1 MTKHSTQEPQSHSA
15 AIENAENLAWRNGL
29 RCPMMP
35 TVRSLENA
43 QEGLAGKKYIA
54 IGMLNIFDAAAPLS
68 FSKENFMLNITRSI
82 LALCVLAASGAVF
95 AQTGAS
101 GATGATGEGSG
112 AQSGNKD
119 PFVQNREEKGKARK
133 EYKKDK
139 SISKQQ
145 YSQEKKAA
153 NQKLKQSGAESQ
165 STKNLEVPSTSTS
178 PGTR

>member
-1 MTKHSTQEPQSHSA
+1 MRKHSTQEPQSHSA
-15 AIENAENLAWRNGL
+15 AIANAENLAWRNDL

-35 TVRSLENA
+35 TVRGLENA
-43 QEGLAGKKYIA
+43 QEGPAGKKYIA
-54 IGMLNIFDAAAPLS
+54 IGMLNIFDAAASVS

-82 LALCVLAASGAVF
+82 LALCVLTASGAVF
-95 AQTGAS
+95 AQT

-153 NQKLKQSGAESQ
+153 NQKLKQSGAESE